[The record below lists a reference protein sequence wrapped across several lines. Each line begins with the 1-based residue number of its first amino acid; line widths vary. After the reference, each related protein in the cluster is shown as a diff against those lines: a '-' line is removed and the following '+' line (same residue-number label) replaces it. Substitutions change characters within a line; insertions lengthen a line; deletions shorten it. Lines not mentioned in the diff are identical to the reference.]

1 MTTTPPNQL
10 IRIHEVSQLVSLGK
24 STIRLW
30 VALGKFPA
38 PIPLSA
44 TIRVWKT
51 QDILKWIE
59 SQSNQQGAQ

>member
-1 MTTTPPNQL
+1 MTTTSPNQL

-30 VALGKFPA
+30 VALGKFPP

-44 TIRVWKT
+44 TIKVWKA
-51 QDILKWIE
+51 QDIDNWIE
-59 SQSNQQGAQ
+59 SQSVKEAAK